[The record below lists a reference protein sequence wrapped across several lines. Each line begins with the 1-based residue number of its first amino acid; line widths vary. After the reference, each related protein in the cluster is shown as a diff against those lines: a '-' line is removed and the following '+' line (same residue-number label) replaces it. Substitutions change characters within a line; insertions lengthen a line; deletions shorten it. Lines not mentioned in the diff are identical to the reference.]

1 MASKTVRLP
10 PGCGDDLN
18 EPLLHNPYQADFQ
31 RARRMRFCLNCRT
44 MGSMN
49 ENSVFVCKKC
59 EKKHES
65 NLTAPRAYDRFLL
78 LAGRGSGKT
87 LIGAH
92 AAREEMLVPNSIG
105 WVMGATYKILHD
117 STFPTLVRRIPPHWV
132 KRWDPEHMEITLIN
146 NALVAFRS
154 LDDPERARGPH
165 GVGWGWLDEAALAA
179 ERAYNVFEP
188 TLLKAGGILIA
199 TTTPAGFDWTYEKLE
214 QQAKQFKE
222 PGYYFRTWWS
232 EHNPIFRSNPAA
244 MRKLEQH
251 KRTWSP
257 ELFGQEYRAERRN
270 ATGLIYDY
278 TLIESLVLRDDDAI
292 RAYIPEW
299 PKINANRPRL
309 IGLDSGADHP
319 FGAVQ
324 IIVTEKGLVVVGEY
338 LERKKAISQHLDPI
352 NMKFGMPSMLQNVKW
367 AANKNEANLRLEW
380 GLRGIGV
387 IPAEA
392 KHEIGI
398 QRVQSWLYAK
408 EIHFSYTVPGV
419 IAQMQAYRYADN
431 ITTDEQ
437 KKKEQVF
444 KQKDEYPDCIR
455 YALMAWP
462 ELPERAEPMPEREK
476 ARWDNMDETAREQV
490 LQMREYNKRQ
500 EEKNLDEGSEHY
512 PLGEFFGTGQ
522 GQDEVGSIFGY

>member
-1 MASKTVRLP
+1 MAK
-10 PGCGDDLN
+10 
-18 EPLLHNPYQADFQ
+18 
-31 RARRMRFCLNCRT
+31 RRMRFCLNCKT
-44 MGSMN
+44 MGSMTP
-49 ENSVFVCKKC
+49 SGVFVCAKC
-59 EKKHES
+59 EKKHDS

-78 LAGRGSGKT
+78 LAGRGGGKT

-92 AAREEMLVPNSIG
+92 AAREEMQVPNSIG

-214 QQAKQFKE
+214 QQAVQTKE

-232 EHNPIFRSNPAA
+232 EENPIFRSNPAA
-244 MRKLEQH
+244 MRKLAQH

-270 ATGLIYDY
+270 ATGLVYDFQ
-278 TLIESLVLRDDDAI
+278 LIESQYLKDDAAI
-292 RAYIPEW
+292 KRLIPEW
-299 PKINANRPRL
+299 PKVDASRPR
-309 IGLDSGADHP
+309 IVGLDSGVDHP
-319 FGAVQ
+319 FGAVL
-324 IIVTEKGLVVVGEY
+324 IVVTEHGLVVLGEY
-338 LERKKAISQHLDPI
+338 LERKKAISQHLEPI
-352 NMKFGMPSMLQNVKW
+352 QRKFELQGWLPSVKW
-367 AANKNEANLRLEW
+367 AANKNEANLRLEF
-380 GLRGIGV
+380 GLKNVGV

-392 KHEIGI
+392 KHEVGI
-398 QRVQSWLYAK
+398 QRVETWLYSKKLFFA
-408 EIHFSYTVPGV
+408 YTCPGV
-419 IAQMQAYRYADN
+419 KSQMQAYRYANN

-444 KQKDEYPDCIR
+444 KQKDEFPDAIR

-462 ELPERAEPMPEREK
+462 ELPEMAEPLPQ
-476 ARWDNMDETAREQV
+476 REQDRWTNLDEASREQI
-490 LQMREYNKRQ
+490 LQMRDYNKREQ
-500 EEKNLDEGSEHY
+500 EKNLDEGSEGY
-512 PLGEFFGTGQ
+512 PLGEFFGTGR
-522 GQDEVGSIFGY
+522 GDSVDSIFGN